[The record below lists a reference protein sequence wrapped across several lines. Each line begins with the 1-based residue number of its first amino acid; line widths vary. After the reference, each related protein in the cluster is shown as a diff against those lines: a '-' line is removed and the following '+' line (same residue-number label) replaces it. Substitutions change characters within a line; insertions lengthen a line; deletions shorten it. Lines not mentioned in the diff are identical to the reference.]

1 VSNMRA
7 LIPLGCGCMV
17 PLEQMLGG
25 NHYLGGDMAWEIQK
39 YYRCGVT
46 QVAGCSVQESAV
58 T

>member
-1 VSNMRA
+1 MRA